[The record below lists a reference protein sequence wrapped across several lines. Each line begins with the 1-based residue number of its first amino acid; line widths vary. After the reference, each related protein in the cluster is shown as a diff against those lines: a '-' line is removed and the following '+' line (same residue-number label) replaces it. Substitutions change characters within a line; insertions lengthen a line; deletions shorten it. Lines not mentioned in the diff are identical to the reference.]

1 MARLWSLKFR
11 LGLSGVP
18 ADRRAW
24 GLEALRHTCSV
35 PAEGAVRCVTVCVCE
50 WHLLSVQAESRRLPR
65 TRPEG
70 TGADARL
77 ARLGRHGA
85 VSASALV
92 PAEMS
97 LRTKGA
103 GGRSGRRHQA
113 LKGRPSPLHVFP
125 GCGEAR
131 GCRTPPWRAPGSE
144 PCRSG
149 RREGSRGGGQGG
161 KVLLRP

>member
-77 ARLGRHGA
+77 VLGCTEP
-85 VSASALV
+85 SQ
-92 PAEMS
+92 PAPWS
-97 LRTKGA
+97 LQQCP
-103 GGRSGRRHQA
+103 HA
-113 LKGRPSPLHVFP
+113 LKGQ
-125 GCGEAR
+125 A
-131 GCRTPPWRAPGSE
+131 
-144 PCRSG
+144 
-149 RREGSRGGGQGG
+149 GGAVADI
-161 KVLLRP
+161 KP